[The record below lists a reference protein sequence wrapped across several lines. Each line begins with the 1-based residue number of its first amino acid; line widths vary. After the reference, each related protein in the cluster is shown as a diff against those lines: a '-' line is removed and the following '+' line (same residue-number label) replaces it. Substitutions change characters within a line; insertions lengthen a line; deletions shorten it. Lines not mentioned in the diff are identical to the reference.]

1 MKYKNWI
8 AILVLFACFLSML
21 SLSLAK
27 AEGVKWRN
35 LTKDNPLRQAKILQ
49 DNKELQS
56 LFLFPEEDF
65 DEQEAL
71 RIVETID
78 ALPHSLLLKTVD
90 HGVRMKLFNGNLTE
104 NQSAA
109 YLKGKAPRGYLNKD
123 TTWDSVP
130 GMGGSYTVLV
140 KIGASDKGNGHGS
153 VNLEL
158 HELAHSIDNIV
169 YDGIREDIDYLR
181 IWGKEVDVLFPG
193 QSYFLNYPEE
203 YFAETFAM
211 FYVNFEQNQL
221 LRQKAPETYNF
232 IKQLD

>member
-35 LTKDNPLRQAKILQ
+35 LTKDNPLRQAEILQ

-140 KIGASDKGNGHGS
+140 KIGASDKGSGHGS

-211 FYVNFEQNQL
+211 FYVNFDQNQL